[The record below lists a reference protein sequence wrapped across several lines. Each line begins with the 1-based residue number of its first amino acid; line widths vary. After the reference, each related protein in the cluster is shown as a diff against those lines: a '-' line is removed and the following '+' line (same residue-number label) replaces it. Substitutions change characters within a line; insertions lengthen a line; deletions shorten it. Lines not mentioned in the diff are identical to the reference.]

1 MDLDEGLEVNS
12 SQLIASFAV
21 NCSFYGKEN
30 NHLRKKSGKELW
42 KF

>member
-21 NCSFYGKEN
+21 NCPFYGKEDD
-30 NHLRKKSGKELW
+30 HLSKRSYKELW